1 MCGRIE
7 WRRALLA
14 GILALLCSGVITP
27 EQVSPA
33 AGREG
38 EIIPLF
44 RGTTVDGK
52 AFDLK
57 AFARENTTLIF
68 FWDSYKTMAIREMGF
83 LNGLYRSYQLYGL
96 EIVAI
101 EGNGRDRD
109 QVRELLEKL
118 KIIGTVPLYTVLPD
132 PGGKVSTQFRVEE
145 PPETFLID
153 RGGKILFHLRGFRE
167 KDGDSIEQRIK
178 ERLGLQPL
186 PGAPPPA
193 SSVSGGLGEPG
204 EAPGKKGV
212 TIDPERQLFE
222 KYRYFGNYHFN
233 AGDMPKA
240 LDSYRQCLEIDD
252 RSVEIYL
259 QIGEVY
265 ARMKNY
271 EKAREA
277 WERVL
282 QLDQG
287 NREADALIR
296 RLIRGEF

>member
-1 MCGRIE
+1 MCGKIK
-7 WRRALLA
+7 WIGALLT

-27 EQVSPA
+27 AQVSPA

-38 EIIPLF
+38 ETLPLF
-44 RGTTVDGK
+44 TGTTVDGE

-57 AFARENTTLIF
+57 AFARENTTLVF

-83 LNGLYRSYQLYGL
+83 LNELYRFYQLYGL

-109 QVRELLEKL
+109 QVREQLEKL
-118 KIIGTVPLYTVLPD
+118 KTIGTVPLYTVLPD
-132 PGGKVSTQFRVEE
+132 PGGKLSTQFRIEE
-145 PPETFLID
+145 LPETFLID

-167 KDGDSIEQRIK
+167 KDGDSIEQMVK

-186 PGAPPPA
+186 PGAPLPA
-193 SSVSGGLGEPG
+193 ASVSRDLEEP
-204 EAPGKKGV
+204 EETPRKKGV
-212 TIDPERQLFE
+212 TVDPEQQLFE

-240 LDSYRQCLEIDD
+240 LDNYRQCLEIDD

-259 QIGEVY
+259 QVGEIY

-282 QLDQG
+282 QLDPG